1 MFKRKVPLTT
11 FESNNENISKV
22 PLSNIFAVN
31 ETLNVTLDI
40 HIRNFDLTKTIELSD
55 TIKIAEYNPVAV
67 GMICM
72 GILVVVFLIFAWWFL
87 KTKSSETFD
96 TTYTISE
103 FPKNNQKQ
111 SSHVRGQHESESS
124 FRLLNETNIQVSEK
138 KLNI

>member
-11 FESNNENISKV
+11 FESNNENIRKI
-22 PLSNIFAVN
+22 PLSNIFAAN

-40 HIRNFDLTKTIELSD
+40 DIRNFDLTKTIDLSD

-72 GILVVVFLIFAWWFL
+72 GILLVVFFIFAWWFL
-87 KTKSSETFD
+87 KTNSSEAFD

-103 FPKNNQKQ
+103 FPKHNQRQ
-111 SSHVRGQHESESS
+111 SSHVRVQHESQSS
-124 FRLLNETNIQVSEK
+124 FRLLNETNTQVSEK
-138 KLNI
+138 TLDI